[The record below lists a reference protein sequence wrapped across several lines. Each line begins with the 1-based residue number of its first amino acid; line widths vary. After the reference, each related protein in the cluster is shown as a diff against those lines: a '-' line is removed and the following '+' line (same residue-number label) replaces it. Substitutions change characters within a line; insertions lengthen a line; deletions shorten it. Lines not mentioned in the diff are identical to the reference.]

1 MIEYY
6 KTENDTLVSTTDPGD
21 GCWIN
26 VVAPD
31 KAEIA
36 LLKEKYKVES
46 EYILSSLDEE
56 ESSHIEKED
65 GNTCLIF
72 DGPVL
77 DHDPG
82 ETSIAYS
89 TMPIGV
95 LVTPTNVI
103 TMSHRSNPVLEDIA
117 EGKVKSIHTE
127 YKTRFVLQILYRM
140 TTRFMLYLRQ
150 IDRVSGNLEGKM
162 LRSMS
167 NAQLGQMLDLKKSLV
182 YFQTSL
188 KSNQTIVTKLIR
200 GRYLKMYED
209 DQDLLDD
216 VAIELNQATEMSN
229 IYASIVSSSMEALS
243 SLISNNLNIAMKVLT
258 AITILL
264 AIPNMIFSFYGMN
277 IGDGTTALPF
287 SGNMVFVSCLTAGAT
302 LIVFLV
308 LHRKDMF

>member
-6 KTENDTLVSTTDPGD
+6 KTEQDALVRTDTPCN

-26 VVAPD
+26 VIAPD
-31 KAEIA
+31 KDEIA
-36 LLKEKYKVES
+36 LLKEKFMVES

-56 ESSHIEKED
+56 ESSHIERED
-65 GNTCLIF
+65 GNTFLIF
-72 DGPVL
+72 DVPYL
-77 DHDPG
+77 DREQG
-82 ETSIAYS
+82 ESNLSYS

-103 TMSHRSNPVLEDIA
+103 TMAHRSNPVLEDLA
-117 EGKVKSIHTE
+117 EGKMKGIQTE
-127 YKTRFVLQILYRM
+127 FKTRFVFQILYRM
-140 TTRFMLYLRQ
+140 TSRFMFYLKQ

-162 LRSMS
+162 HKSMS
-167 NAQLGQMLDLKKSLV
+167 NKQLVQMLDLKKSLV

-188 KSNQTIVTKLIR
+188 KSNQMTVQKIIR
-200 GRYLKMYED
+200 GKYLKMYED

-216 VAIELNQATEMSN
+216 VAIELNQAIEMSN
-229 IYASIVSSSMEALS
+229 IYTTILASSMEAVS

-277 IGDGTTALPF
+277 IGEVGSGLPF
-287 SGNMVFVSCLTAGAT
+287 AQNMIFVSCLTVGAT
-302 LIVFLV
+302 LISFIV
-308 LHRKDMF
+308 LFRKNMF